1 MLLEPNLGKSC
12 PTGRPSAECDRINRA
27 PVYDLLNVIDE
38 RSWKGSLREH
48 AFDAAASYERHALD
62 LGLRLEDSRFLIS
75 DVVKLLSF
83 RVPG

>member
-1 MLLEPNLGKSC
+1 MD
-12 PTGRPSAECDRINRA
+12 A
-27 PVYDLLNVIDE
+27 IDE